1 MTDNPSPT
9 APEVDTAAV
18 VVNNGHLLLAQARQ
32 TAGLGLDAL
41 SLALKVPVRRLE
53 SLEAGRYEE
62 LPDMTFARALAMSV
76 CRYLQIDAQVVLE
89 RMPSAHVA
97 RLGDQG
103 ALVGD
108 TMYNTGEGLALS
120 PVSVLRRPPVL
131 VAMALLLAAA
141 LLYSLPEA
149 TDPPPVDAAP
159 ASEPATVPAAQA
171 PAVPFPAPIP
181 ATESSAAPA
190 DVPVPSSTTVSVAA
204 PPAPPPVPIEPAA
217 APVAPNRSVVLRV
230 SAQEETWLEVVRP
243 DGTVLMGRLLKSGDV
258 VDMGSAPPYTVVLG
272 RASAAQVFVRGQAIP
287 LAPHTRGDV
296 ARYEVK

>member
-141 LLYSLPEA
+141 LLYNLPEA
-149 TDPPPVDAAP
+149 TDPTPVDAAP
-159 ASEPATVPAAQA
+159 SSEPAPVPAA
-171 PAVPFPAPIP
+171 PMTAPIP
-181 ATESSAAPA
+181 VTESSAAPA
-190 DVPVPSSTTVSVAA
+190 VVPVAPPPPVPVAA
-204 PPAPPPVPIEPAA
+204 PPAP

-243 DGTVLMGRLLKSGDV
+243 DGTVLMGRMLQSGDV

>member
-141 LLYSLPEA
+141 LLYNLPEA
-149 TDPPPVDAAP
+149 TDPTPVDAAP
-159 ASEPATVPAAQA
+159 ASKPAPVPAA
-171 PAVPFPAPIP
+171 PMTAPIP
-181 ATESSAAPA
+181 VTESSAAPA
-190 DVPVPSSTTVSVAA
+190 VVPVAPSPPAPVAA
-204 PPAPPPVPIEPAA
+204 PPAP

-230 SAQEETWLEVVRP
+230 SAQEETWLQVIRP
-243 DGTVLMGRLLKSGDV
+243 DGRVLMDRLLQTGDV

>member
-141 LLYSLPEA
+141 LLYNLPEA
-149 TDPPPVDAAP
+149 TDPTPVAAAP
-159 ASEPATVPAAQA
+159 ASEPAPVPAAVVPAA
-171 PAVPFPAPIP
+171 PLTAPIP
-181 ATESSAAPA
+181 VTESSAAPA
-190 DVPVPSSTTVSVAA
+190 VEPVAPS
-204 PPAPPPVPIEPAA
+204 PPAPVVALRAP

-243 DGTVLMGRLLKSGDV
+243 DGLVLMDRLLQTGDV

>member
-1 MTDNPSPT
+1 MLTNESPCMTDNPSPT

-141 LLYSLPEA
+141 LLYNLPEA
-149 TDPPPVDAAP
+149 TDPTPVAAAP
-159 ASEPATVPAAQA
+159 ASEPAPVPAAVVPAA
-171 PAVPFPAPIP
+171 PLTAPIP
-181 ATESSAAPA
+181 VTESSAAPA
-190 DVPVPSSTTVSVAA
+190 VVPVAPSPPAPVAA
-204 PPAPPPVPIEPAA
+204 PPAP

-243 DGTVLMGRLLKSGDV
+243 DGTVLMGRMLQSGDV

>member
-141 LLYSLPEA
+141 LLYNLPEA
-149 TDPPPVDAAP
+149 TDPTPVAAAP
-159 ASEPATVPAAQA
+159 ASEPAPVPAAVVPAA
-171 PAVPFPAPIP
+171 PLTAPIP
-181 ATESSAAPA
+181 VTESSAAPA
-190 DVPVPSSTTVSVAA
+190 VVPVAPSPPVPVAA
-204 PPAPPPVPIEPAA
+204 PPAP

>member
-141 LLYSLPEA
+141 LLYNLPEA
-149 TDPPPVDAAP
+149 TDPTPVDAAP
-159 ASEPATVPAAQA
+159 ASKPAPVPAA
-171 PAVPFPAPIP
+171 PMTAPIP
-181 ATESSAAPA
+181 VTESSAAPA
-190 DVPVPSSTTVSVAA
+190 VVPVAPSPPVPVAA
-204 PPAPPPVPIEPAA
+204 PPAP

-243 DGTVLMGRLLKSGDV
+243 DGTVLMGRMLQSGDV

>member
-1 MTDNPSPT
+1 MTDNTNPT
-9 APEVDTAAV
+9 ETVEVPEAAV
-18 VVNNGHLLLAQARQ
+18 HNGHRLLAQARQ
-32 TAGLGLDAL
+32 AAGLPLDAL
-41 SLALKVPVRRLE
+41 SLAMKVPVKRLE

-76 CRYLQIDAQVVLE
+76 CRYLQIDPQVVLE
-89 RMPSAHVA
+89 RMPSAHTA
-97 RLGDQG
+97 RLGGQG
-103 ALVGD
+103 TMGGD
-108 TMYNTGEGLALS
+108 AMYSTGEGLALS

-131 VAMALLLAAA
+131 VAVALVLAAA

-149 TDPPPVDAAP
+149 SEPPPVDTAP
-159 ASEPATVPAAQA
+159 VSAPTSEPEPAPVASTEAPTAPMPVMETSVDPVAAQ
-171 PAVPFPAPIP
+171 PEPAP
-181 ATESSAAPA
+181 E
-190 DVPVPSSTTVSVAA
+190 PVEPVS
-204 PPAPPPVPIEPAA
+204 

-230 SAQEETWLEVVRP
+230 SAQDETWLQVIRP
-243 DGTVLMGRLLKSGDV
+243 DGSVLMGRLLQAGDV

>member
-141 LLYSLPEA
+141 LLYNLPEA
-149 TDPPPVDAAP
+149 TDPTPVAAAP
-159 ASEPATVPAAQA
+159 ASEPAPVPAAVVPAA
-171 PAVPFPAPIP
+171 PLTAPIP
-181 ATESSAAPA
+181 VTESSAAPA
-190 DVPVPSSTTVSVAA
+190 VEPVAPS
-204 PPAPPPVPIEPAA
+204 PPAPVVALRAP

-243 DGTVLMGRLLKSGDV
+243 DGTVLMGRMLQSGDV

>member
-141 LLYSLPEA
+141 LLYNLPEA
-149 TDPPPVDAAP
+149 TDPTPVAAAP
-159 ASEPATVPAAQA
+159 ASEPAPVPAAVVPAA
-171 PAVPFPAPIP
+171 PLTAPIP
-181 ATESSAAPA
+181 VTESSAAPA
-190 DVPVPSSTTVSVAA
+190 VVPVAPSPPAPVAA
-204 PPAPPPVPIEPAA
+204 PPAP

-243 DGTVLMGRLLKSGDV
+243 DGTVLMGRMLQSGDV

>member
-141 LLYSLPEA
+141 LLYNLPEA
-149 TDPPPVDAAP
+149 TDPTPVDAAHS
-159 ASEPATVPAAQA
+159 SEPAPVTAAVVPAA
-171 PAVPFPAPIP
+171 PLTAPIP
-181 ATESSAAPA
+181 VTESSAAPA
-190 DVPVPSSTTVSVAA
+190 VVPVAPSPPVTVAA
-204 PPAPPPVPIEPAA
+204 PPAP

-243 DGTVLMGRLLKSGDV
+243 DGTVLMGRMLQSGDV

>member
-131 VAMALLLAAA
+131 VATALLLAAA
-141 LLYSLPEA
+141 LLYNLPEA
-149 TDPPPVDAAP
+149 TDPTPVDAAP
-159 ASEPATVPAAQA
+159 SSEPAPVPAAVVPAA
-171 PAVPFPAPIP
+171 PLTAPIP
-181 ATESSAAPA
+181 VTESSAAPA
-190 DVPVPSSTTVSVAA
+190 VVPVAPSPPAPVAA
-204 PPAPPPVPIEPAA
+204 PPAP

-243 DGTVLMGRLLKSGDV
+243 DGTVLMGRMLQSGDV